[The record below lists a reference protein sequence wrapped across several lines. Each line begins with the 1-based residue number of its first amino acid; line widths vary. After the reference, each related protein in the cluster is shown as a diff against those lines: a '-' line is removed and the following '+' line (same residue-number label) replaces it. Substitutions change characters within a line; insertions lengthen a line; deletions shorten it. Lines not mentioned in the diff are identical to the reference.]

1 MLKRDLELL
10 LQRIEEPI
18 SPKLYLEQYTTP
30 ASIAADMLWEA
41 YMRGDVENKVIADLG
56 CGAGRLLLGSLLL
69 GASYAVGID
78 IDCEILLLLDENAW
92 RVTKL
97 EGDIML
103 MYDTILSDI
112 RKTPI
117 RRIDTVIMN
126 PPFGLRSKTS
136 DIVFLEK
143 AFGITETVYSLH
155 LCNDKNRSFIKRF
168 AREKGYSSEIIKTYN
183 YPIRQLHEAHRRRI
197 YYIKVDYWRFRRS
210 RE

>member
-1 MLKRDLELL
+1 
-10 LQRIEEPI
+10 
-18 SPKLYLEQYTTP
+18 
-30 ASIAADMLWEA
+30 
-41 YMRGDVENKVIADLG
+41 MRGDVENKVIADLG